1 MRVTVVPALL
11 CALALLW
18 GCLPESQKPVALVAV
33 VDVER
38 VLRETKAS
46 RAGREHL
53 AAVQAVLQKGWDE
66 LQTVSGNEP
75 QEQRQRALNQGLQTL
90 QARIA
95 EEEAAASAVVLEQMR
110 SAVRNWRL
118 KNKGSVVIARQNL
131 LDASSSVDIT
141 GDIITAMDAK
151 EQQIFRVLPEVTVQ
165 PPKAGRDAPP
175 QPAASGRKTPA
186 TPGPQ
191 TTPNQPSRNSR

>member
-1 MRVTVVPALL
+1 MMKTRVAVVPALL
-11 CALALLW
+11 CALAVLW

-38 VLRETKAS
+38 VLREAKSS

-75 QEQRQRALNQGLQTL
+75 QEQRQRALAQGLQTL
-90 QARIA
+90 QTRIA

-110 SAVRNWRL
+110 SAIRNWRL
-118 KNKGSVVIARQNL
+118 KNKGSVVMARQNL

-141 GDIITAMDAK
+141 TDIITAMDAK
-151 EQQIFRVLPEVTVQ
+151 EQPKFPALPEVTVQ

-175 QPAASGRKTPA
+175 PPPQPAASGRKTPA
-186 TPGPQ
+186 APRG
-191 TTPNQPSRNSR
+191 R